1 MSFLQFAFYFFA
13 MILIGAAARVVT
25 VRNPVKAALYLV
37 LAFFSAACIW
47 ITLEAEFLAIVLV
60 LVYVG
65 AVMVLFLFVVMMLD
79 IDVARLRE
87 GFARYL
93 PVGAVVAAVMV
104 IELGVVLTSG
114 RFDFEYMPRPS
125 GHGQDYSNTR
135 EVGLLLYTDYVYAFE
150 LAAVLLLVA
159 IVAAI
164 VLTLRRRPTTLYQSP
179 ARQVRV
185 TKAERL
191 RVIQMPSES
200 RSKKNQ
206 GDPS

>member
-1 MSFLQFAFYFFA
+1 MA
-13 MILIGAAARVVT
+13 
-25 VRNPVKAALYLV
+25 
-37 LAFFSAACIW
+37 
-47 ITLEAEFLAIVLV
+47 
-60 LVYVG
+60 
-65 AVMVLFLFVVMMLD
+65 
-79 IDVARLRE
+79 
-87 GFARYL
+87 
-93 PVGAVVAAVMV
+93 

-114 RFDFEYMPRPS
+114 RFDSASMPRPS
-125 GHGQDYSNTR
+125 GHGKDYSNTR

-179 ARQVRV
+179 SRQVRV

-191 RVIQMPSES
+191 RVVQMPSEP
-200 RSKKNQ
+200 RDKENQ